1 MSTSHA
7 FAAVAIV
14 VMAIAFNQSWLYVLY
29 ALVAGGLIWLFHFDN
44 IQRLL
49 NGTERRIELR
59 R

>member
-1 MSTSHA
+1 M
-7 FAAVAIV
+7 AV
-14 VMAIAFNQSWLYVLY
+14 AFNQSQLYVVY
-29 ALVAGGLIWLFHFDN
+29 AFVAGGLIWLFHLDN